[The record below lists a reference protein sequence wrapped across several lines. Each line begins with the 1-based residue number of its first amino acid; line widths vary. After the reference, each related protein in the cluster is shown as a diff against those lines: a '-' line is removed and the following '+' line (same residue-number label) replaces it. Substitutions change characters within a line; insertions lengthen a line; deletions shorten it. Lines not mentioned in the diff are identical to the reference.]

1 MKQNQEDYQKFM
13 EEMKNTKGSR
23 RNTEQNVVD
32 DFDEWDDWDDDQK
45 KDNLDANIHYFDK
58 LIADL
63 QKSKEEKKK
72 ETEDQLVLY
81 KRQDGILN
89 NHALKFLEKQKE
101 EKKEKMPPYLENI
114 SKDVMINRKMKILL

>member
-101 EKKEKMPPYLENI
+101 EKKEKMPP
-114 SKDVMINRKMKILL
+114 